1 MDEDIKKPSF
11 LVCYDSEVVLSRL
24 TDEEAGRLFKSLF
37 RYGKEGI
44 EPEFSKVAL
53 DMAFAIFSMDIDKS
67 NKRKDKQ

>member
-11 LVCYDSEVVLSRL
+11 LVYYDSEVVVSRL

-37 RYGKEGI
+37 RYGRKGI
-44 EPEFSKVAL
+44 EPEFNKVAL
-53 DMAFAIFSMDIDKS
+53 DMDFAIFRMDIDKS